1 MGLAPLPKNPT
12 SMISLLSLLVLTAA
26 PCAQQTPPPQD
37 SASAPAPKTQ
47 AAATKT
53 SARIQWFGT
62 LEQGLAEAK
71 RTNRPLLMTAAAPAC
86 GGIAG
91 MW

>member
-1 MGLAPLPKNPT
+1 
-12 SMISLLSLLVLTAA
+12 MISLLPLLVLAITPAVPAMPAA
-26 PCAQQTPPPQD
+26 FALQSAQQTPHASETTQQD
-37 SASAPAPKTQ
+37 P
-47 AAATKT
+47 
-53 SARIQWFGT
+53 ARIQWFGT